1 MPLVNE
7 FESDSDRSQDLRRMH
22 ESSNY
27 DGKRRVC
34 QFNRRML
41 MLSLNAVTGQ
51 WKNIESLEV
60 IKEYRTSFAMSMNI
74 FVHRYR
80 NGNFATPQRSRATQ
94 RCY

>member
-1 MPLVNE
+1 
-7 FESDSDRSQDLRRMH
+7 MH
-22 ESSNY
+22 ESSNH

-51 WKNIESLEV
+51 WKNMEPLEV

-74 FVHRYR
+74 FHL
-80 NGNFATPQRSRATQ
+80 
-94 RCY
+94 

>member
-1 MPLVNE
+1 
-7 FESDSDRSQDLRRMH
+7 MH

-74 FVHRYR
+74 LFIVIAMETLRPLKGQGR
-80 NGNFATPQRSRATQ
+80 RKGVISAPTSGSS
-94 RCY
+94 

>member
-1 MPLVNE
+1 MPLVIE

-22 ESSNY
+22 ESSNH

-51 WKNIESLEV
+51 WKITE
-60 IKEYRTSFAMSMNI
+60 
-74 FVHRYR
+74 
-80 NGNFATPQRSRATQ
+80 
-94 RCY
+94 

>member
-41 MLSLNAVTGQ
+41 MLSLKAVTGQ
-51 WKNIESLEV
+51 WKINI
-60 IKEYRTSFAMSMNI
+60 N
-74 FVHRYR
+74 
-80 NGNFATPQRSRATQ
+80 
-94 RCY
+94 